1 MRLAAVLLPIALI
14 TIFVKTQYLARGASL
29 LTGVL
34 FFSQPYM
41 SKAFRW
47 FVIKYPDWMDFLQ
60 VQK

>member
-1 MRLAAVLLPIALI
+1 M
-14 TIFVKTQYLARGASL
+14 QYLARGASF

-47 FVIKYPDWMDFLQ
+47 FVTKYPDWMDFLQ